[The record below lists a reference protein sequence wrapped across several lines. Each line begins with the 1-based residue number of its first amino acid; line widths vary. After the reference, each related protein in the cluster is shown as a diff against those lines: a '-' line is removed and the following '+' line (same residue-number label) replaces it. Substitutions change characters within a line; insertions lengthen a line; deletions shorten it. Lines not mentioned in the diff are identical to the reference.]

1 MPIEEGG
8 LRVTKGFHIL
18 AKVWKEVVKE
28 VPDAELHVMGGSK
41 LYDENASTGNF
52 GIADEKYEKRFMPY
66 LLDDNGKVMN
76 SVKFLGVLNGEEKI
90 NAINETKVGIANPS
104 GFGETFC
111 ISAIEFEAMKVPVVS
126 CKKNGLLDTVEDGK
140 SGILVKNEKQ
150 LKDAIVTL
158 LKDDKLNEDMGL
170 YGEKFVRE
178 KFDIYN
184 VCSKWKKLLED
195 VYNDIPQK
203 EELINNN
210 FKYNLKWLREFNRK
224 IKKAKI
230 FNWLPP
236 ISEYEERI
244 VPKFKKL

>member
-1 MPIEEGG
+1 M
-8 LRVTKGFHIL
+8 V
-18 AKVWKEVVKE
+18 
-28 VPDAELHVMGGSK
+28 
-41 LYDENASTGNF
+41 N
-52 GIADEKYEKRFMPY
+52 
-66 LLDDNGKVMN
+66 
-76 SVKFLGVLNGEEKI
+76 
-90 NAINETKVGIANPS
+90 
-104 GFGETFC
+104 
-111 ISAIEFEAMKVPVVS
+111 
-126 CKKNGLLDTVEDGK
+126 
-140 SGILVKNEKQ
+140 Q